1 MSISPRLILA
11 SSSAYRKA
19 LLTRLQLSFETI
31 SPDID
36 ERALPGETAIDTALR
51 LSQSKAEAVARVAT

>member
-36 ERALPGETAIDTALR
+36 ERAL
-51 LSQSKAEAVARVAT
+51 